1 MNKSAV
7 VVVAV
12 IALVAGALM
21 SWYMHHREPVK
32 LEDGIWF
39 GEQARSL
46 PEFQLSDHRA
56 AKLDRARLSGH
67 WNLMFFGYTHC
78 PDICPIALQTLK
90 QMYEAIDD
98 ADVRE
103 ALRIYFVSVD
113 PDRDTPAH
121 LADYVGYFHPE
132 FVGATAP
139 IDSLR
144 QLTGALGIAHQLRKQ
159 SESDTSYLVDHSGA
173 IVLINPQA
181 EYAGL
186 FSAPHDHEVMARDI
200 TRIIE
205 YN

>member
-1 MNKSAV
+1 M
-7 VVVAV
+7 
-12 IALVAGALM
+12 L
-21 SWYMHHREPVK
+21 
-32 LEDGIWF
+32 
-39 GEQARSL
+39 AR
-46 PEFQLSDHRA
+46 D
-56 AKLDRARLSGH
+56 
-67 WNLMFFGYTHC
+67 
-78 PDICPIALQTLK
+78 
-90 QMYEAIDD
+90 EAIDD

-103 ALRIYFVSVD
+103 ALRIYSVSVD

-200 TRIIE
+200 TRIVE